1 MHCIAYR
8 RSQANGEVNS
18 AMNEFDYIKINFNE
32 GQIGLLN
39 FCLAFLM
46 FGVALEI
53 DLSAFKSIIK
63 KPRSIIV
70 GLAAQFLLLPIL
82 TLILIAILKP
92 SPSIMAGMLLIA
104 ACPGGNVSSYA
115 AYLAKANIPLSILLS
130 MISSLTC
137 VVTTPAI
144 FKLFSFI
151 VGSDVMSGFRISFLD
166 MAFAMVKIVLLPLL
180 LGMLFRH
187 LFSKQ
192 TDKVLPFI
200 KGLSFLIFVGFII
213 AAIASNIDNM
223 AKYLHIVFF
232 IVIIHNT
239 LGLILGYYIA
249 RWIQLDIPDART
261 VSIEAGIQNSG
272 LALILIFNFFDGNG
286 GMSLIAAWWSV
297 WHLISAL
304 GIAKIWSWRDRQNQ

>member
-1 MHCIAYR
+1 
-8 RSQANGEVNS
+8 
-18 AMNEFDYIKINFNE
+18 MNEFDYIKISFNE

-39 FCLAFLM
+39 FCLGFLM

-53 DLSAFKSIIK
+53 DLTLFKTLFR
-63 KPRSIIV
+63 KPRSILV
-70 GLAAQFLLLPIL
+70 GLAAQFLLLPLL
-82 TLILIAILKP
+82 TLLLIAFLKP

-144 FKLFSFI
+144 FNLFSSL
-151 VGSDVMSGFRISFLD
+151 VGSDMMSGFSISFFD
-166 MAFAMVKIVLLPLL
+166 MAFSMVKIVLLPLL
-180 LGMLFRH
+180 LGLLFRR
-187 LFSKQ
+187 LFLTITEKA
-192 TDKVLPFI
+192 LPFI
-200 KGLSFLIFVGFII
+200 KGLSFLIFIGFII

-249 RWIQLDIPDART
+249 RWIQLDVPDSRT

-304 GIAKIWSWRDRQNQ
+304 GIAKIWSWRDNRDNN